1 MCTAIHILLFACTM
15 AEKGDMA
22 SVKTK
27 TARPKDAVRTRERIL
42 AAARREFARVG
53 FTGTKVRDI
62 AVSANVSPNLITR
75 YFGGKEGLFVAATEV
90 HLKLDMLSDGPR
102 ESIGRR
108 LAEGIVTRWTTMEGQ
123 DPLLVLLRAAGERR
137 EAAETLAKFLDKESL
152 EPFRQHLLRYG
163 MTDDE
168 ATARARAV
176 DIFVLGISARLR
188 VLRDDLGDTDALKQW
203 IGATIQRLV
212 DGT

>member
-1 MCTAIHILLFACTM
+1 M

-53 FTGTKVRDI
+53 FAGAKVRDI

-75 YFGGKEGLFVAATEV
+75 YFGGKDGLFVAAAEV
-90 HLKLDMLSDGPR
+90 HLKLETLSDGPR

-108 LAEGIVTRWTTMEGQ
+108 MAEGIVTRWTTMEGQ

-137 EAAETLAKFLDKESL
+137 EAAETLAKFLDEESL
-152 EPFRQHLLRYG
+152 EPFRQQLLRYG
-163 MTDDE
+163 MTDNE

>member
-1 MCTAIHILLFACTM
+1 MT
-15 AEKGDMA
+15 EKDDVA

-53 FTGTKVRDI
+53 FAGTKVREI
-62 AVSANVSPNLITR
+62 AAAANVSPNLITR
-75 YFGGKEGLFVAATEV
+75 YFGGKDGLFVAATEV
-90 HLKLDMLSDGPR
+90 HLKLETLSDGPR

-108 LAEGIVTRWTTMEGQ
+108 MAEGIVTRWTMMEGE

-137 EAAETLAKFLDKESL
+137 EAAETLAKFLDEESL
-152 EPFRQHLLRYG
+152 EPFRQQLLRYG

-176 DIFVLGISARLR
+176 DILVIGISARLR
-188 VLRDDLGDTDALKQW
+188 VLRDDLGDTDELKQW
-203 IGATIQRLV
+203 IGTTIQRLV
-212 DGT
+212 DGP